1 MLTRRAT
8 LSAASF
14 SDFGTLL
21 RVLRRRARLTQRELG
36 LAVGYS
42 EAQISR
48 LEQAKRRPDPTVI
61 AALFLPALRLGGE
74 PELAAR
80 LHELA
85 VLSRSA
91 DAADRRRGAGPYP
104 AVTGA
109 AAPPAAEPVPAG
121 RLAARAADVAA
132 LPPPPSYHVERT
144 GALALLRERVAA
156 DRRVLL
162 TGLPG
167 TGKTSL
173 AAAFAREQAA
183 AGPVCWI
190 TLTAGITTPAETVI
204 RLIARVLARHGHD
217 DVAPLCAAGQLERTV
232 PRDEQI
238 YLLTSALAQSG
249 GLICLDNAQLLRA
262 EPGTSIVLEHIANA
276 SPAAIVAISR
286 EDLPLAG
293 FVPARLGGLA
303 DAEARELV
311 QALSGAM
318 LSGSLAGQLI
328 ERTGGS
334 PMLIRLAL
342 GQLHPAGPTAAA
354 LVEHLAVEPGIAA
367 FLLNATLRDLGEP
380 SRRLMN
386 MIAVFR
392 HPVDLLDSRLI
403 EASEELAGPYD
414 VLAGLDE
421 LRRRQLIDH
430 PAQAELH
437 PLVRDHVYAG
447 LVGAAAGR
455 PRLHR
460 LAAGYC
466 DRVLDDPLEASWHY
480 ARAGC
485 PAEAAELLATRVT
498 DITASGRGIA
508 GAALAAELLGARPDG
523 AAERQLFVA
532 RGDLLS
538 HTELAGAAEEAYRHA
553 LARPASATVQAE
565 VSWRLAQSLLQRGQ
579 VSQALALCQDAAANL
594 TADDVV
600 LRAQLAVM
608 QGRAHLMLSQ
618 LPDALMVAG
627 QARDAAAEFAGLAPD
642 VAAAVRARA
651 CLVLGSASRLRGEPR
666 AAQQWLQESLEA
678 ARAAGL
684 REVAGRALFNTGAI
698 AHELGEISRAEQLYG
713 DALTEMRAIGDGYGI
728 ARVLHGLGMAR
739 NQAGAQAEA
748 VALLEQARDL
758 KLRMGDPVGAANSE
772 HTLALILLARGETDR
787 ARDLLA
793 AILDGT
799 AEHGERVSRAHFL
812 DSLAMA
818 ELAGA
823 DPERARAHLAEAAGL
838 AAAVG
843 HPSLG
848 AMISLHLAFAAL
860 AAGELDAAAGLAREC
875 GQEATGPDRHAA
887 LAIELAA
894 LEALLALAAGDL
906 PAGRDHAATMAR
918 IADGAGDARY
928 RTAAGRIEAAI
939 AAAAGVGPPPP
950 GELPRLLW
958 VAAG

>member
-21 RVLRRRARLTQRELG
+21 RVLRRRARLTQRDLG

-48 LEQAKRRPDPTVI
+48 LEQARRRPDPTVI

-85 VLSRSA
+85 VLSRTA
-91 DAADRRRGAGPYP
+91 DSTDRSGPDPAAAVAAGP
-104 AVTGA
+104 
-109 AAPPAAEPVPAG
+109 AEPGADDQ
-121 RLAARAADVAA
+121 AARAADVAA
-132 LPPPPSYHVERT
+132 LPPPPSHHVERS
-144 GALALLRERVAA
+144 GALALLRRRVAA

-173 AAAFAREQAA
+173 AAAFAREQAQ

-190 TLTAGITTPAETVI
+190 TLTAGITTSAEAVI
-204 RLIARVLARHGHD
+204 RLMARVLARRGHPE
-217 DVAPLCAAGQLERTV
+217 VAPLCSAGQLESTV
-232 PRDEQI
+232 PRDEQL
-238 YLLTSALAQSG
+238 YLLTSALARSG
-249 GLICLDNAQLLRA
+249 GLICVDNAQLLRD
-262 EPGTSIVLEHIANA
+262 EPATSTVLEHIAGA
-276 SPAAIVAISR
+276 SPAAMVAISR

-293 FVPARLGGLA
+293 FVPVRLGGLA
-303 DAEARELV
+303 EPEARELV
-311 QALSGAM
+311 RVLSGPM
-318 LSGSLAGQLI
+318 LSGPLAGVLI

-342 GQLHPAGPTAAA
+342 GQLHPAGPTAAV
-354 LVEHLAVEPGIAA
+354 LVEHLETEPGIAA
-367 FLLNATLRDLGEP
+367 FLLHATLRELGEP
-380 SRRLMN
+380 SRRLLTV
-386 MIAVFR
+386 IAVFR

-403 EASEELAGPYD
+403 EATEALAGPYD

-447 LVGAAAGR
+447 LVGTAAGR

-460 LAAGYC
+460 LAAEHC

-485 PAEAAELLATRVT
+485 PAEATELLATRVA
-498 DITASGRGIA
+498 DIAASGRGIA
-508 GAALAAELLGARPDG
+508 GAELAAELLGTGPA
-523 AAERQLFVA
+523 AEAERQLFVA
-532 RGDLLS
+532 RGDLLA
-538 HTELAGAAEEAYRHA
+538 HTEQAGDAEEAYRHA
-553 LARPASATVQAE
+553 LARPASAAVRAE
-565 VSWRLAQSLLQRGQ
+565 VSWRLAQCLLQRGQ
-579 VSQALALCQDAAANL
+579 VPEALALCQDAAASL
-594 TADDVV
+594 TAADVV

-618 LPDALMVAG
+618 LPDALAVAG
-627 QARDAAAEFAGLAPD
+627 QARDAAGQFAGLAPD

-666 AAQQWLQESLEA
+666 DAQRWLRESLIA
-678 ARAAGL
+678 ARATGL

-698 AHELGEISRAEQLYG
+698 AHELGEIVAAEQCYG
-713 DALTEMRAIGDGYGI
+713 DALAEMRAIGDGYGI
-728 ARVLHGLGMAR
+728 ARVLHGLGMVR

-748 VALLEQARDL
+748 VALLEQARDI
-758 KLRMGDPVGAANSE
+758 KLRMGDPVGAANTE
-772 HTLALILLARGETDR
+772 HTLALILLARGETSR
-787 ARDLLA
+787 ARGMLA
-793 AILDGT
+793 AILDAT
-799 AEHGERVSRAHFL
+799 EQHGERVSRAHYL
-812 DSLAMA
+812 DSLAMT

-823 DPERARAHLAEAAGL
+823 DPASARAHLAEAASI

-848 AMISLHLAFAAL
+848 AMIRLHIAFAAL
-860 AAGELDAAAGLAREC
+860 AAGQPDVSALLAREC
-875 GQEATGPDRHAA
+875 AQEAAGHDRHAA

-894 LEALLALAAGDL
+894 LTAMLALAAGDL
-906 PAGRDHAATMAR
+906 PAARDHAAAMASL
-918 IADGAGDARY
+918 AESASDARY
-928 RTAAGRIEAAI
+928 RNAAGRIEAAVT
-939 AAAAGVGPPPP
+939 AAEAAGPPSAQQ
-950 GELPRLLW
+950 LPRLLW
-958 VAAG
+958 VAAS